1 MSTTPTT
8 TTDEPLECLDSG
20 PDPGICNGPVEYR
33 YALSGTGRSF
43 PRCDKHW
50 GERLDKQA
58 EIDARYPYHQPADFD
73 PSYAGERWDD
83 DY

>member
-1 MSTTPTT
+1 MNDDVT
-8 TTDEPLECLDSG
+8 CIDSHG
-20 PDPGICNGPVEYR
+20 AIDCTGTVEYR
-33 YALSGTGRSF
+33 FPLSGTGKAF

-50 GERLDKQA
+50 GERLDRQRD
-58 EIDARYPYHQPADFD
+58 INSRYPTHAPSDFD

>member
-1 MSTTPTT
+1 M
-8 TTDEPLECLDSG
+8 DEIECLDSYYDECAG
-20 PDPGICNGPVEYR
+20 RIEYR

-50 GERLDKQA
+50 DERLRIQDD
-58 EIDARYPYHQPADFD
+58 INRRYPATQPADFD
-73 PSYAGERWDD
+73 PMYAGERWDE